1 MTSQNSPSRL
11 EVQRRLKQLKNYCME
26 EFDSNCNNRLF
37 DLSHMAINKRIL
49 LGISGGIAAY
59 KSAEL
64 ARLLRKQGAEVRVVM
79 TQSAMQF
86 INPLT
91 FQALS
96 GNPVHS
102 KLVDADA
109 ENAMG
114 HINLARWADLLIIAP
129 ATANLLAKLSH
140 GLADD
145 LLSTLYLAAT
155 CPVYI
160 APAMNQGMWTK
171 AVMQENID
179 KLQRHGAAI
188 LGPEQGDQAC
198 GEIGFGRMSEP
209 ADICKRLIQALEF
222 QNSSTAQCLKGLKVL
237 ISAGP
242 TREPLDPVRYITNR
256 SSGKMG
262 YALANA
268 VLKAGAEVTLVSGP
282 VTLAAPANI
291 ALVRV
296 ETAAQMYE
304 AVMSRAQDHAIYIGA
319 AAVADYS
326 PSTMQPEKIK
336 KQDEQTTIILQ
347 KTRDIL
353 ADVAKLDKR
362 PFTVGFAAE
371 THELEAYAR
380 DKLTRKK
387 LDMIAANWVGRELG
401 GFDSEQ
407 NALQVFWEGGQK
419 HLAMTGKEQL
429 AEQLIDLIAERLQ
442 KKVLK
447 AK

>member
-1 MTSQNSPSRL
+1 MT
-11 EVQRRLKQLKNYCME
+11 
-26 EFDSNCNNRLF
+26 F
-37 DLSHMAINKRIL
+37 NKHIL
-49 LGISGGIAAY
+49 LGVSGGIAAY

-64 ARLLRKQGAEVRVVM
+64 VRLLRKQGAEVRVVM
-79 TQSAMQF
+79 TESAMSF
-86 INPLT
+86 ISPLT

-96 GNPVHS
+96 GNPVPGE
-102 KLVDADA
+102 LLDADA

-114 HINLARWADLLIIAP
+114 HISLARWADLLIIAP
-129 ATANLLAKLSH
+129 ATANLIAKLSH

-155 CPVYI
+155 CPVYV
-160 APAMNQGMWTK
+160 APTMNQAMWNK
-171 AVMQENID
+171 AVTQENMA
-179 KLQRHGAAI
+179 KLRCHGVKVI
-188 LGPEQGDQAC
+188 GPEQGDQAC
-198 GEIGFGRMSEP
+198 GETGFGRMSEP
-209 ADICKRLIQALEF
+209 VDICKQLVSALEF
-222 QNSSTAQCLKGLKVL
+222 QAPSTPQCLQGLKVL

-268 VLKAGAEVTLVSGP
+268 ALKAGAEVTLISGP
-282 VTLAAPANI
+282 VTLAAPANSD
-291 ALVRV
+291 LVKV
-296 ETAAQMYE
+296 ETAAQMHA
-304 AVMSRAQDHAIYIGA
+304 AVMSRASDHAIYIGA

-326 PSTMQPEKIK
+326 PAIMQPEKIK

-347 KTRDIL
+347 KTKDIL
-353 ADVAKLDKR
+353 ADVANLDKR

-371 THELEAYAR
+371 THDLEAYAR

-407 NALQVFWEGGQK
+407 NALHVFWENGEK
-419 HLAMTGKEQL
+419 TMAMMNKTDL
-429 AEQLIDLIAERLQ
+429 AEQLISLIAERFNEINPAV
-442 KKVLK
+442 K
-447 AK
+447 